1 MMLKRIVR
9 SYDYTLIAV
18 ILVLSIFGLVMVY
31 SSSMVTAVARWDLP
45 SDYFYMK
52 QIRHLVIGLILF
64 TIMAI
69 IPYPLYKSNKVLV
82 PLVFGS
88 IVGLFALQFFGHTAG
103 NAESWFKLGAL
114 GSLQPSE
121 FVKLGVII
129 YLSAAYSK
137 KQKYINVFNKGV
149 IPPLVYLLIVCGLIV
164 LQPDIGTAMIIFMV
178 ACTIIICSGMNWK
191 SFAKHLSILLGT
203 ILIAIPVIILYKDK
217 IFTEKR
223 LERFTGFLDPFS
235 TEKYEGY
242 QLVNSY
248 VAIGNG
254 GLTGVGFGQSTQKY
268 GYLPEPHTDFIMAVI
283 SEELGLIGVAFVI
296 ICLATIVLK
305 GIRTAIKSD
314 DPFGSMLAAGISS
327 MIGIQSMINLGGIT
341 GLIPITGVTLPF
353 ISYGGSSLIQL
364 FLSVGILVNVS
375 MKTRY
380 DAFYKK
386 GQAVPEQM
394 DDKRMISSKL

>member
-1 MMLKRIVR
+1 MLKRIVK

-45 SDYFYMK
+45 SDFFYDK
-52 QIRHLVIGLILF
+52 QIRHLIIGLILF

-88 IVGLFALQFFGHTAG
+88 IFGLFALQFFGHTAG

-114 GSLQPSE
+114 GSIQPSE

-129 YLSAAYSK
+129 YLSAVYSK
-137 KQKYINVFNKGV
+137 KQEYINVFNKGV
-149 IPPLVYLLIVCGLIV
+149 IPPLFYLLIVCGLIV
-164 LQPDIGTAMIIFMV
+164 LQPDIGTAMIIFLV

-191 SFAKHLSILLGT
+191 SFAKLLSILVGT
-203 ILIAIPVIILYKDK
+203 ILIAIPVIIMNKDK

-305 GIRTAIKSD
+305 GIRTAIKSN

-327 MIGIQSMINLGGIT
+327 MIGIQTMINLGGIT

-353 ISYGGSSLIQL
+353 ISYGGSSMIQL
-364 FLSVGILVNVS
+364 FLSVGLLVNVS

-380 DAFYKK
+380 DAVYKK
-386 GQAVPEQM
+386 GQAIPEQSEG
-394 DDKRMISSKL
+394 ISGL

>member
-1 MMLKRIVR
+1 MLKRIVR

-45 SDYFYMK
+45 SDYFYTK
-52 QIRHLVIGLILF
+52 QIRHLVIGLFLF

-88 IVGLFALQFFGHTAG
+88 IVGLVALQFFGHTAG

-129 YLSAAYSK
+129 YLSAVYSK

-191 SFAKHLSILLGT
+191 SFAKLLSILLGT
-203 ILIAIPVIILYKDK
+203 ILVAIPVIILNKDK

-296 ICLATIVLK
+296 LCLATIVLK

-314 DPFGSMLAAGISS
+314 DPFASMLAAGISS

-364 FLSVGILVNVS
+364 FLSVGLLVNVS

-386 GQAVPEQM
+386 EKAMPEPM
-394 DDKRMISSKL
+394 HDKQMISE

>member
-1 MMLKRIVR
+1 MLKRIVK

-18 ILVLSIFGLVMVY
+18 ILVLSVFGLVMVY

-45 SDYFYMK
+45 SDYFYDK
-52 QIRHLVIGLILF
+52 QLRHLFIGLVLF
-64 TIMAI
+64 IIMAI

-121 FVKLGVII
+121 FIKLGVII
-129 YLSAAYSK
+129 YLSAVYSK
-137 KQKYINVFNKGV
+137 KQQYINVFNKGV
-149 IPPLVYLLIVCGLIV
+149 IPPLFYLLIVCGLIV
-164 LQPDIGTAMIIFMV
+164 LQPDIGTAMIIFLV

-191 SFAKHLSILLGT
+191 SFAKLLSILLGT
-203 ILIAIPVIILYKDK
+203 ILVAIPVMILNKDK

-223 LERFTGFLDPFS
+223 LDRFTGFLDPFS

-283 SEELGLIGVAFVI
+283 SEELGLIGVAFVL
-296 ICLATIVLK
+296 ICLGTIVLK
-305 GIRTAIKSD
+305 GIRTAIKCN

-353 ISYGGSSLIQL
+353 ISYGGSSMIQL
-364 FLSVGILVNVS
+364 FLSVGLLVNVS

-380 DAFYKK
+380 DAVYKK
-386 GQAVPEQM
+386 GQAIPEQSEG
-394 DDKRMISSKL
+394 ISGL

>member
-45 SDYFYMK
+45 SDFFYMK

-129 YLSAAYSK
+129 YLSAVYSK

-191 SFAKHLSILLGT
+191 SFAKLLSILLGT
-203 ILIAIPVIILYKDK
+203 ILIAIPVIILNKDK

>member
-1 MMLKRIVR
+1 MLKRIVK

-45 SDYFYMK
+45 SDFFYDK
-52 QIRHLVIGLILF
+52 QIRHLIIGLILF

-88 IVGLFALQFFGHTAG
+88 IIGLFALQFFGHTAG

-114 GSLQPSE
+114 GSIQPSE

-129 YLSAAYSK
+129 YLSAVYSK
-137 KQKYINVFNKGV
+137 KQEYINVFNKGV
-149 IPPLVYLLIVCGLIV
+149 IPPLFYLLIVCGLIV
-164 LQPDIGTAMIIFMV
+164 LQPDIGTAMIIFLV

-191 SFAKHLSILLGT
+191 SFAKLLSILLGT
-203 ILIAIPVIILYKDK
+203 ILVAIPVIILNKDK

-296 ICLATIVLK
+296 ICLGTIVLK
-305 GIRTAIKSD
+305 GIRTAIKSN

-327 MIGIQSMINLGGIT
+327 MIGIQTMINLGGIT

-353 ISYGGSSLIQL
+353 ISYGGSSMIQL
-364 FLSVGILVNVS
+364 FLSVGLLVNVS

-380 DAFYKK
+380 DAVYKK
-386 GQAVPEQM
+386 GQAIPEQSEG
-394 DDKRMISSKL
+394 ISGL

>member
-1 MMLKRIVR
+1 M
-9 SYDYTLIAV
+9 
-18 ILVLSIFGLVMVY
+18 SIFGLVMVY

-45 SDYFYMK
+45 SDFFYMK

-129 YLSAAYSK
+129 YLSAVYSK

-191 SFAKHLSILLGT
+191 SFAKLLSILLGT
-203 ILIAIPVIILYKDK
+203 ILIAIPVIILNKDK

>member
-1 MMLKRIVR
+1 MLKRIVR

-45 SDYFYMK
+45 SDFFYMK

-129 YLSAAYSK
+129 YLSAVYSK

-191 SFAKHLSILLGT
+191 SFAKLLSILLGT
-203 ILIAIPVIILYKDK
+203 ILIAIPVIILNKDK

>member
-1 MMLKRIVR
+1 MLKRIVK

-45 SDYFYMK
+45 SDFFYDK
-52 QIRHLVIGLILF
+52 QIRHLIIGLILF

-88 IVGLFALQFFGHTAG
+88 IFGLFALQFFGHTAG

-114 GSLQPSE
+114 GSIQPSE

-129 YLSAAYSK
+129 YLSAVYSK
-137 KQKYINVFNKGV
+137 KQEYINVFNKGV
-149 IPPLVYLLIVCGLIV
+149 IPPLFYLLIVCGLIV
-164 LQPDIGTAMIIFMV
+164 LQPDIGTAMIIFLV

-191 SFAKHLSILLGT
+191 SFAKLLSILLGT
-203 ILIAIPVIILYKDK
+203 ILIAIPVIIVNKDK

-305 GIRTAIKSD
+305 GIRTAIKCN

-327 MIGIQSMINLGGIT
+327 MIGIQTMINLGGIT

-353 ISYGGSSLIQL
+353 ISYGGSSMIQL
-364 FLSVGILVNVS
+364 FLSVGLLVNVS

-380 DAFYKK
+380 DAVYKK
-386 GQAVPEQM
+386 GQAIPEQSEG
-394 DDKRMISSKL
+394 ISGL

>member
-1 MMLKRIVR
+1 MLKRIVR

-45 SDYFYMK
+45 SDFFYMK

-129 YLSAAYSK
+129 YLSAVYSK

-191 SFAKHLSILLGT
+191 SFAKLLSILLGT
-203 ILIAIPVIILYKDK
+203 ILIAIPVIILNKDK

-386 GQAVPEQM
+386 GQAAPEQM